1 MELPF
6 EVGALYNRQKQIHG
20 VFGGQQQGGIST
32 PKEYPL
38 VIAFTGEAGV
48 SHGYHD
54 FWDDD
59 EVFHYFGE
67 GQVGNMK
74 YVAGNRAIGEHVKDG
89 KTLVV
94 FQMMGKGRPYRYLG
108 RFVCLSSYVQPGTP
122 DREGQPR
129 SAIVFRLRSLEASL
143 GLTSSETNQTEID
156 AAIDDVGT
164 TSARRETEVRT
175 KQRLF
180 RERLIGVEKG
190 CRLTG
195 IEDLRFL
202 RASHIKPWADSTD
215 NERVDGENGLLLAPH
230 ADLLFDQG
238 WISFSSTG
246 HLMVSSGLPHVVKG
260 QLGLMLDE
268 NHQCGRF
275 SEKQLIFLEFHRDVV
290 FERLERPLWPP
301 NRYPT
306 QNAAQE
312 RVPLDA
318 KISGN

>member
-20 VFGGQQQGGIST
+20 IFGGQQQGGIST
-32 PKEYPL
+32 PKEHPL

-67 GQVGNMK
+67 GQVGDMK

-108 RFVCLSSYVQPGTP
+108 RFMCLSSYVQPGMP

-143 GLTSSETNQTEID
+143 GLAASESEQAEID
-156 AAIDDVGT
+156 ADAAVDDVGA
-164 TSARRETEVRT
+164 TSTRRETEVRT

-202 RASHIKPWADSTD
+202 RASHIKPWADSTHS
-215 NERVDGENGLLLAPH
+215 ERVDGENGLLLAPH
-230 ADLLFDQG
+230 ADLLFDRG
-238 WISFSSTG
+238 WISFSSSG
-246 HLMVSSGLPHVVKG
+246 RLLVSNDLPTDI
-260 QLGLMLDE
+260 QARLGLNLDASLRYG
-268 NHQCGRF
+268 NF
-275 SEKQLIFLEFHRDVV
+275 SRKQLNFLEFHRDVI
-290 FERLERPLWPP
+290 FEKS
-301 NRYPT
+301 
-306 QNAAQE
+306 
-312 RVPLDA
+312 VPA
-318 KISGN
+318 YFPK

>member
-6 EVGALYNRQKQIHG
+6 DVGALYNRKEQIHA

-32 PKEYPL
+32 PKEHPL

-67 GQVGNMK
+67 GQVGDMK
-74 YVAGNRAIGEHVKDG
+74 YVAGNRSIGEHVKDG
-89 KTLVV
+89 KTLIV

-108 RFVCLSSYVQPGTP
+108 RFMCQSSYIQPGTP

-143 GLTSSETNQTEID
+143 GLAESETEQAEID
-156 AAIDDVGT
+156 AAIDDVGAT
-164 TSARRETEVRT
+164 TTRRETEVRT

-202 RASHIKPWADSTD
+202 RASHIKPWADSTHS
-215 NERVDGENGLLLAPH
+215 ERVDGENGLLLAPH
-230 ADLLFDQG
+230 VDLLFDRG
-238 WISFSSTG
+238 WISFSSG
-246 HLMVSSGLPHVVKG
+246 SRILVSNGLPADVQSRFGLNLDASRRYGDFSQK
-260 QLGLMLDE
+260 QLG
-268 NHQCGRF
+268 F
-275 SEKQLIFLEFHRDVV
+275 FEFHRDVV
-290 FERLERPLWPP
+290 FDKRKLSL
-301 NRYPT
+301 
-306 QNAAQE
+306 
-312 RVPLDA
+312 
-318 KISGN
+318 

>member
-20 VFGGQQQGGIST
+20 VFGGQRQGGIST
-32 PKEYPL
+32 PKEHPL

-54 FWDDD
+54 FWDDA

-67 GQVGNMK
+67 GQVGDMK

-108 RFVCLSSYVQPGTP
+108 RFMCQSSYVQPGMP
-122 DREGQPR
+122 DGKGQPR

-143 GLTSSETNQTEID
+143 GLAASESEQAEID
-156 AAIDDVGT
+156 SAIDDVGAT
-164 TSARRETEVRT
+164 TTRRETEVRT

-202 RASHIKPWADSTD
+202 RASHIKPWADSSHD
-215 NERVDGENGLLLAPH
+215 ERVDGENGLLLTPN
-230 ADLLFDQG
+230 ADLLFDRG
-238 WISFSSTG
+238 WISFSSSG
-246 HLMVSSGLPHVVKG
+246 RLLVSNALPTEVPARFGLNLDASLRRETFSRR
-260 QLGLMLDE
+260 QLSFLD
-268 NHQCGRF
+268 
-275 SEKQLIFLEFHRDVV
+275 FHRDVV
-290 FERLERPLWPP
+290 FDRRRRPL
-301 NRYPT
+301 
-306 QNAAQE
+306 AFS
-312 RVPLDA
+312 
-318 KISGN
+318 SGDL

>member
-32 PKEYPL
+32 PKEHPL

-67 GQVGNMK
+67 GQVGDMK
-74 YVAGNRAIGEHVKDG
+74 YVAGNRSIGEHVKDG

-143 GLTSSETNQTEID
+143 GLAESVTEQAEIE
-156 AAIDDVGT
+156 AAIEEVGA
-164 TSARRETEVRT
+164 TSTRRETEVRT

-202 RASHIKPWADSTD
+202 RASHIKPWADSSHS
-215 NERVDGENGLLLAPH
+215 ERVDGENGLLLAPH
-230 ADLLFDQG
+230 ADLLFDRG
-238 WISFSSTG
+238 WISFSSSG
-246 HLMVSSGLPHVVKG
+246 YLLVSSDLPSIVQG
-260 QLGLMLDE
+260 RLGLKLNGDR
-268 NHQCGRF
+268 QCGTF
-275 SEKQLIFLEFHRDVV
+275 SHKQLDFLEFHRSSV
-290 FERLERPLWPP
+290 FL
-301 NRYPT
+301 
-306 QNAAQE
+306 
-312 RVPLDA
+312 
-318 KISGN
+318 G

>member
-32 PKEYPL
+32 PKEHPL
-38 VIAFTGEAGV
+38 VIAFTGEAGA

-67 GQVGNMK
+67 GQVGDMK

-108 RFVCLSSYVQPGTP
+108 RFMCQSSYVQPGTP

-143 GLTSSETNQTEID
+143 GLAASEKDQAEID
-156 AAIDDVGT
+156 AAINDVGA

-202 RASHIKPWADSTD
+202 RASHIKPWADSTHS
-215 NERVDGENGLLLAPH
+215 ERVDGENGLLLASN
-230 ADLLFDQG
+230 ADLLFDRG
-238 WISFSSTG
+238 WISFSSRG
-246 HLMVSSGLPHVVKG
+246 HLLISSELPSDVKG
-260 QLGLMLDE
+260 RLGLNLDAPPKP
-268 NHQCGRF
+268 GVF
-275 SEKQLIFLEFHRDVV
+275 SQKQLSFLEFHRDIV
-290 FERLERPLWPP
+290 FERALRL
-301 NRYPT
+301 T
-306 QNAAQE
+306 VAAGLVSK
-312 RVPLDA
+312 R
-318 KISGN
+318 

>member
-32 PKEYPL
+32 PKEHPL

-59 EVFHYFGE
+59 EIFHYFGE
-67 GQVGNMK
+67 GQVGDMK

-108 RFVCLSSYVQPGTP
+108 RFMCQSSYVRPGTP

-143 GLTSSETNQTEID
+143 GLATSEADQAEID
-156 AAIDDVGT
+156 AAIDDVGA
-164 TSARRETEVRT
+164 TSVRRETEVRT

-202 RASHIKPWADSTD
+202 RASHIKPWADSTHS
-215 NERVDGENGLLLAPH
+215 ERIDGENGLLLAPH
-230 ADLLFDQG
+230 ADLLFDRG
-238 WISFSSTG
+238 WISFSSSG
-246 HLMVSSGLPHVVKG
+246 RLIVSSSLPSDVSVR
-260 QLGLMLDE
+260 LGLNLDASLRY
-268 NHQCGRF
+268 GGF
-275 SEKQLIFLEFHRDVV
+275 SPKQRIFLDFHRHMV
-290 FERLERPLWPP
+290 FDKRHPQSDSL
-301 NRYPT
+301 
-306 QNAAQE
+306 
-312 RVPLDA
+312 
-318 KISGN
+318 

>member
-20 VFGGQQQGGIST
+20 VFGGQRQGGIST
-32 PKEYPL
+32 PKEHPL
-38 VIAFTGEAGV
+38 VIAFTGEAGT

-67 GQVGNMK
+67 GQVGDMK
-74 YVAGNRAIGEHVKDG
+74 YVAGNRAIGEHTKDG

-108 RFVCLSSYVQPGTP
+108 RFMCQSSYVQPGMP
-122 DREGQPR
+122 DGKGQPR

-143 GLTSSETNQTEID
+143 GLAASESEQAEID
-156 AAIDDVGT
+156 SAIDDVGA

-202 RASHIKPWADSTD
+202 RASHIKPWADSTHS
-215 NERVDGENGLLLAPH
+215 ERVDGENGLLLAPH
-230 ADLLFDQG
+230 ADLLFDGG
-238 WISFSSTG
+238 WISFSSRG
-246 HLMVSSGLPHVVKG
+246 HLLISSELPSDVKG
-260 QLGLMLDE
+260 RLGLNLDAPPKP
-268 NHQCGRF
+268 GVF
-275 SEKQLIFLEFHRDVV
+275 SQKQLRFLEFHRDIV
-290 FERLERPLWPP
+290 FEKALRL
-301 NRYPT
+301 T
-306 QNAAQE
+306 AAAE
-312 RVPLDA
+312 LVSKR
-318 KISGN
+318 

>member
-38 VIAFTGEAGV
+38 VIAFTGQAGV

-67 GQVGNMK
+67 GQVGDMK
-74 YVAGNRAIGEHVKDG
+74 YVAGNRAIGEHAKDG

-108 RFVCLSSYVQPGTP
+108 RFMCQSSYVQPGTP

-129 SAIVFRLRSLEASL
+129 SAIVFRLRSLDASL
-143 GLTSSETNQTEID
+143 GLAASERDQAEID
-156 AAIDDVGT
+156 AAIDDASA
-164 TSARRETEVRT
+164 TSTRRETEVRT

-202 RASHIKPWADSTD
+202 RASHIKPWADSTHS
-215 NERVDGENGLLLAPH
+215 ERVDGENGLLLAPH
-230 ADLLFDQG
+230 ADLLFDRG
-238 WISFSSTG
+238 WISFSSSG
-246 HLMVSSGLPHVVKG
+246 RVLVSSALPTDVKNR
-260 QLGLMLDE
+260 LGLNLDASLRFGVFSPK
-268 NHQCGRF
+268 QC
-275 SEKQLIFLEFHRDVV
+275 SFLEFHRDVI
-290 FERLERPLWPP
+290 FDRRRPHHTSQSIDPRISDL
-301 NRYPT
+301 PT
-306 QNAAQE
+306 
-312 RVPLDA
+312 
-318 KISGN
+318 

>member
-6 EVGALYNRQKQIHG
+6 DVGALYNRKEQIHA

-32 PKEYPL
+32 PKEHPL

-67 GQVGNMK
+67 GQVGDMK

-108 RFVCLSSYVQPGTP
+108 RFMCQSSYVQPGTL
-122 DREGQPR
+122 DREGQLR
-129 SAIVFRLRSLEASL
+129 SAIVFRLKSLEASL
-143 GLTSSETNQTEID
+143 GLAASETDQAEID
-156 AAIDDVGT
+156 AAIDDVGA

-202 RASHIKPWADSTD
+202 RASHIKPWADSTHS
-215 NERVDGENGLLLAPH
+215 ERVDGENGLLLAPH
-230 ADLLFDQG
+230 ADLLFDRG
-238 WISFSSTG
+238 WISFSS
-246 HLMVSSGLPHVVKG
+246 SGRLLISNDLPKDI
-260 QLGLMLDE
+260 QARLGLNLDASLRYG
-268 NHQCGRF
+268 NF
-275 SEKQLIFLEFHRDVV
+275 SRKQLNFLEFHRDIN
-290 FERLERPLWPP
+290 FEK
-301 NRYPT
+301 
-306 QNAAQE
+306 
-312 RVPLDA
+312 RVPVYFS
-318 KISGN
+318 K

>member
-6 EVGALYNRQKQIHG
+6 EVGALYNRQKQIHD

-32 PKEYPL
+32 PKEHPL

-59 EVFHYFGE
+59 EIFHYFGE
-67 GQVGNMK
+67 GQVGDMK

-108 RFVCLSSYVQPGTP
+108 RFMCQSSYVQPGTP
-122 DREGQPR
+122 DREGQLR
-129 SAIVFRLRSLEASL
+129 SAIVFRLKSLEASL
-143 GLTSSETNQTEID
+143 GLAASETDQAEID
-156 AAIDDVGT
+156 AAIDDVGA

-202 RASHIKPWADSTD
+202 RASHIKPWADSTHG
-215 NERVDGENGLLLAPH
+215 ERVDGENGLLLAPH
-230 ADLLFDQG
+230 ADLLFDRG
-238 WISFSSTG
+238 WISFSS
-246 HLMVSSGLPHVVKG
+246 SGLLLVSNYLPSDVRG
-260 QLGLMLDE
+260 RIGLELTERLRCGTFSQRQL
-268 NHQCGRF
+268 
-275 SEKQLIFLEFHRDVV
+275 SFLEFHRDAV
-290 FERLERPLWPP
+290 FVRRHSPSLK
-301 NRYPT
+301 
-306 QNAAQE
+306 
-312 RVPLDA
+312 V
-318 KISGN
+318 

>member
-1 MELPF
+1 MELLF

-32 PKEYPL
+32 PKEHPL

-67 GQVGNMK
+67 GQIGDMK

-108 RFVCLSSYVQPGTP
+108 RFMCQSSYVQPGTP

-143 GLTSSETNQTEID
+143 GLAPSETDQAEID

-164 TSARRETEVRT
+164 TTRRRETEVRT
-175 KQRLF
+175 RQRLF
-180 RERLIGVEKG
+180 RERLIGIEKG

-202 RASHIKPWADSTD
+202 RASHIKPWADSTHS
-215 NERVDGENGLLLAPH
+215 ERVDGENGLLLAPH
-230 ADLLFDQG
+230 ADLLFDRG
-238 WISFSSTG
+238 WISFSSSG
-246 HLMVSSGLPHVVKG
+246 HLLIANDLPTDVQARLGLNLDASLRYGFFSPN
-260 QLGLMLDE
+260 QLG
-268 NHQCGRF
+268 
-275 SEKQLIFLEFHRDVV
+275 FLEFHREAV
-290 FERLERPLWPP
+290 FGRRQLPSHFPE
-301 NRYPT
+301 Y
-306 QNAAQE
+306 
-312 RVPLDA
+312 
-318 KISGN
+318 

>member
-32 PKEYPL
+32 PKEHPL

-67 GQVGNMK
+67 GQVGDMK

-89 KTLVV
+89 KVLIV

-108 RFVCLSSYVQPGTP
+108 RFMCQSSYVQPGTP
-122 DREGQPR
+122 DREAQPR

-143 GLTSSETNQTEID
+143 GLAASESEQAAID

-164 TSARRETEVRT
+164 TTTRREAEVRT

-202 RASHIKPWADSTD
+202 RASHIKPWADSSHS
-215 NERVDGENGLLLAPH
+215 ERVDGENGLLLAPH
-230 ADLLFDQG
+230 ADLLFDRG
-238 WISFSSTG
+238 WISFSSSG
-246 HLMVSSGLPHVVKG
+246 YLLVSSGLPSLV
-260 QLGLMLDE
+260 QDRLGLKLNGDR
-268 NHQCGRF
+268 HCGTF
-275 SEKQLIFLEFHRDVV
+275 SHKQLDFLEFHRSSV
-290 FERLERPLWPP
+290 FL
-301 NRYPT
+301 
-306 QNAAQE
+306 
-312 RVPLDA
+312 
-318 KISGN
+318 G

>member
-6 EVGALYNRQKQIHG
+6 EVGALYNRQKEIHA

-32 PKEYPL
+32 PKDHPL

-67 GQVGNMK
+67 GQVGDMK
-74 YVAGNRAIGEHVKDG
+74 YVAGNRAIGEHAKDG

-108 RFVCLSSYVQPGTP
+108 RFMCQSSYVQPRTP

-143 GLTSSETNQTEID
+143 GLAASETDQAGID
-156 AAIDDVGT
+156 AAIDDVGA

-202 RASHIKPWADSTD
+202 RASHIKPWADSTHS
-215 NERVDGENGLLLAPH
+215 ERVDGENGLLLAPH
-230 ADLLFDQG
+230 ADLLFDRG
-238 WISFSSTG
+238 WISFSSNG
-246 HLMVSSGLPHVVKG
+246 RLLISNGLPSDVQVRLG
-260 QLGLMLDE
+260 LNLDASLRYGAFSPNQLG
-268 NHQCGRF
+268 
-275 SEKQLIFLEFHRDVV
+275 FLEFHREAV
-290 FERLERPLWPP
+290 FGRRNLPSHFPE
-301 NRYPT
+301 Y
-306 QNAAQE
+306 
-312 RVPLDA
+312 
-318 KISGN
+318 

>member
-32 PKEYPL
+32 PKEHPL

-67 GQVGNMK
+67 GQVGDMK

-108 RFVCLSSYVQPGTP
+108 RFMCLSSYVQPGTP
-122 DREGQPR
+122 DREGQLR
-129 SAIVFRLRSLEASL
+129 SAIVFRLKSLEASL
-143 GLTSSETNQTEID
+143 GLAASETEQAEID
-156 AAIDDVGT
+156 AAIDDVGA
-164 TSARRETEVRT
+164 TSTRRETEVRT

-202 RASHIKPWADSTD
+202 RASHIKPWADSTHS
-215 NERVDGENGLLLAPH
+215 ERVDGENGLLLAPH
-230 ADLLFDQG
+230 ADLLFDRG
-238 WISFSSTG
+238 WISFSASG
-246 HLMVSSGLPHVVKG
+246 HLIIRNELPSDVKG
-260 QLGLMLDE
+260 RLGLNLDTSRR
-268 NHQCGRF
+268 HGVF
-275 SEKQLIFLEFHRDVV
+275 SQKQLRFMEFHRDVV
-290 FERLERPLWPP
+290 FGACQHSQISLEH
-301 NRYPT
+301 
-306 QNAAQE
+306 
-312 RVPLDA
+312 
-318 KISGN
+318 

>member
-32 PKEYPL
+32 PKEHPL

-67 GQVGNMK
+67 GQVGDMK

-108 RFVCLSSYVQPGTP
+108 RFICQSSYVRPGTP
-122 DREGQPR
+122 DGKGQPR
-129 SAIVFRLRSLEASL
+129 AAIVFRLRSLDASL
-143 GLTSSETNQTEID
+143 GLAASETDQAEID
-156 AAIDDVGT
+156 FASDDAGET
-164 TSARRETEVRT
+164 TTRRETEVRT

-202 RASHIKPWADSTD
+202 RASHIKPWADSTHS
-215 NERVDGENGLLLAPH
+215 ERVDGENGLLLAPH
-230 ADLLFDQG
+230 ADLLFDRG
-238 WISFSSTG
+238 WISFSSRG
-246 HLMVSSGLPHVVKG
+246 RIIISNGLPTDVQARLGLNLDASLRYGVFSSK
-260 QLGLMLDE
+260 QLG
-268 NHQCGRF
+268 
-275 SEKQLIFLEFHRDVV
+275 FLEFHRDVV
-290 FERLERPLWPP
+290 FDRHHPASHYLEHRP
-301 NRYPT
+301 
-306 QNAAQE
+306 QNF
-312 RVPLDA
+312 L
-318 KISGN
+318 

>member
-32 PKEYPL
+32 PKEHPL

-67 GQVGNMK
+67 GQIGDMK

-108 RFVCLSSYVQPGTP
+108 RFMCQSSYVQPGTP
-122 DREGQPR
+122 DREGQLR

-143 GLTSSETNQTEID
+143 GLAASETDQAEID
-156 AAIDDVGT
+156 AAIDDVGA
-164 TSARRETEVRT
+164 TSTRRETEVRT

-202 RASHIKPWADSTD
+202 RASHIKPWADSTHS
-215 NERVDGENGLLLAPH
+215 ERVDGENGLLLAPH
-230 ADLLFDQG
+230 ADLLFDRG
-238 WISFSSTG
+238 WISFSASG
-246 HLMVSSGLPHVVKG
+246 RLLVSSSLPSDVQVRFGLKFDTSIRYG
-260 QLGLMLDE
+260 I
-268 NHQCGRF
+268 F
-275 SEKQLIFLEFHRDVV
+275 SRKQLSFLEFHRDVV
-290 FERLERPLWPP
+290 FDRRMEISRPFHSS
-301 NRYPT
+301 
-306 QNAAQE
+306 NA
-312 RVPLDA
+312 
-318 KISGN
+318 

>member
-32 PKEYPL
+32 PKEHPL

-67 GQVGNMK
+67 GQVGDMK

-108 RFVCLSSYVQPGTP
+108 RFMCLSSYVQPGMP
-122 DREGQPR
+122 DGKGQPR
-129 SAIVFRLRSLEASL
+129 SAIVFRLRSLETSL
-143 GLTSSETNQTEID
+143 GLSASEKDQAEID
-156 AAIDDVGT
+156 AAIDDVGA
-164 TSARRETEVRT
+164 TSTRRETEVRT

-202 RASHIKPWADSTD
+202 RASHIKPWADSTHS
-215 NERVDGENGLLLAPH
+215 ERVDGENGFLFAPH
-230 ADLLFDQG
+230 ADLLFDRG
-238 WISFSSTG
+238 WISFSSSG
-246 HLMVSSGLPHVVKG
+246 RILVSTALPPDVQDSFGLKLHDCLRCG
-260 QLGLMLDE
+260 EFTNRQLHFM
-268 NHQCGRF
+268 
-275 SEKQLIFLEFHRDVV
+275 EFHRDVV
-290 FERLERPLWPP
+290 FDKRR
-301 NRYPT
+301 
-306 QNAAQE
+306 
-312 RVPLDA
+312 
-318 KISGN
+318 

>member
-32 PKEYPL
+32 PKEHPL

-67 GQVGNMK
+67 GQVGDMK
-74 YVAGNRAIGEHVKDG
+74 YVAGNRAIGEHAKDG
-89 KTLVV
+89 KTLIV

-108 RFVCLSSYVQPGTP
+108 RFICKSSYVRPGTP
-122 DREGQPR
+122 DREGKPR
-129 SAIVFRLRSLEASL
+129 SAIVFRLKSLEASL
-143 GLTSSETNQTEID
+143 GLTAGESDQAEID
-156 AAIDDVGT
+156 ATFHDVGS

-180 RERLIGVEKG
+180 RERLIGIEKG

-202 RASHIKPWADSTD
+202 RASHIKPWADSTHS
-215 NERVDGENGLLLAPH
+215 ERVDGENGLLLAPH
-230 ADLLFDQG
+230 ADLLFDRG
-238 WISFSSTG
+238 WISFSSSG
-246 HLMVSSGLPHVVKG
+246 RLLISSGLPSDVRDRI
-260 QLGLMLDE
+260 GLNL
-268 NHQCGRF
+268 NSPLRNGIF
-275 SEKQLIFLEFHRDVV
+275 SEKQSNFLEFHRDVV
-290 FERLERPLWPP
+290 FDRQRGFPVAL
-301 NRYPT
+301 
-306 QNAAQE
+306 A
-312 RVPLDA
+312 D
-318 KISGN
+318 

>member
-67 GQVGNMK
+67 GQVGDMK

-108 RFVCLSSYVQPGTP
+108 RFLCQSSYVQPGTP

-129 SAIVFRLRSLEASL
+129 SAIVFRLRSLEASI
-143 GLTSSETNQTEID
+143 GLAVGETDQAEID
-156 AAIDDVGT
+156 AAIDDVGA

-202 RASHIKPWADSTD
+202 RASHIKPWVDSTHS
-215 NERVDGENGLLLAPH
+215 ERVDGENGLLLAPH

-238 WISFSSTG
+238 WISFSSSG
-246 HLMVSSGLPHVVKG
+246 RLLVSNALPSDVQVRLGLKLDTSLRHGIFSPK
-260 QLGLMLDE
+260 QLG
-268 NHQCGRF
+268 
-275 SEKQLIFLEFHRDVV
+275 FLEFHRDVV
-290 FERLERPLWPP
+290 FDSSPHRRAIA
-301 NRYPT
+301 R
-306 QNAAQE
+306 
-312 RVPLDA
+312 
-318 KISGN
+318 

>member
-32 PKEYPL
+32 PKEHPL

-67 GQVGNMK
+67 GQVGDMK
-74 YVAGNRAIGEHVKDG
+74 YVAGNRALGEHTKDG

-108 RFVCLSSYVQPGTP
+108 RFMCQSSYVRPGTP
-122 DREGQPR
+122 DRDGQPR
-129 SAIVFRLRSLEASL
+129 SAIVFRLKSIEASL
-143 GLTSSETNQTEID
+143 GLTAGESDHAEID
-156 AAIDDVGT
+156 AAFDDVDA

-202 RASHIKPWADSTD
+202 RASHIKPWADSTHS
-215 NERVDGENGLLLAPH
+215 ERVDGENGLLLAPH
-230 ADLLFDQG
+230 ADMLFDRG
-238 WISFSSTG
+238 WISFSSSG
-246 HLMVSSGLPHVVKG
+246 RLLISSDLPCDIKNKFGLNLDASLRRG
-260 QLGLMLDE
+260 DFSLRQL
-268 NHQCGRF
+268 
-275 SEKQLIFLEFHRDVV
+275 SFLEFHRDVL
-290 FERLERPLWPP
+290 F
-301 NRYPT
+301 NR
-306 QNAAQE
+306 
-312 RVPLDA
+312 R
-318 KISGN
+318 IR

>member
-32 PKEYPL
+32 PKEHPL

-67 GQVGNMK
+67 GQVGDMK

-108 RFVCLSSYVQPGTP
+108 RFLCQSSYVQPGTL
-122 DREGQPR
+122 DREGQLR
-129 SAIVFRLRSLEASL
+129 SAIVFRLKSLEASL
-143 GLTSSETNQTEID
+143 GLAASETEQAEID
-156 AAIDDVGT
+156 AAIDYAGA

-202 RASHIKPWADSTD
+202 RASHIKPWADSTHS
-215 NERVDGENGLLLAPH
+215 ERIDGENGLLLAPH
-230 ADLLFDQG
+230 ADLLFDRG
-238 WISFSSTG
+238 WISFSASG
-246 HLMVSSGLPHVVKG
+246 RLLVSNDLPIAVRGRLGLDLDKRARCELFSQK
-260 QLGLMLDE
+260 QLG
-268 NHQCGRF
+268 
-275 SEKQLIFLEFHRDVV
+275 FLEFHRDHV
-290 FERLERPLWPP
+290 FDERHRHPRLSTPKP
-301 NRYPT
+301 
-306 QNAAQE
+306 
-312 RVPLDA
+312 
-318 KISGN
+318 

>member
-32 PKEYPL
+32 PKEHPL

-59 EVFHYFGE
+59 EIFHYFGE
-67 GQVGNMK
+67 GQVGDMK

-108 RFVCLSSYVQPGTP
+108 RFMCQSSYVQPGTP
-122 DREGQPR
+122 DREGQSR

-143 GLTSSETNQTEID
+143 GLVAGKTDLAEID
-156 AAIDDVGT
+156 AAFDDVGKT
-164 TSARRETEVRT
+164 TARRETEVRT

-180 RERLIGVEKG
+180 RQRLIGVEKG

-202 RASHIKPWADSTD
+202 RASHIKPWADSTHG
-215 NERVDGENGLLLAPH
+215 ERVDGENGLLLAPH
-230 ADLLFDQG
+230 ADLLFDRG
-238 WISFSSTG
+238 WISFSSNGSLLLSKDLPTDVQG
-246 HLMVSSGLPHVVKG
+246 RLGLGLGPAVRCGVFSKK
-260 QLGLMLDE
+260 QLG
-268 NHQCGRF
+268 
-275 SEKQLIFLEFHRDVV
+275 FLEFHRDIV
-290 FERLERPLWPP
+290 FNKPPRP
-301 NRYPT
+301 RYF
-306 QNAAQE
+306 
-312 RVPLDA
+312 
-318 KISGN
+318 SGTE

>member
-32 PKEYPL
+32 PKEHPL

-67 GQVGNMK
+67 GQVGDMK

-108 RFVCLSSYVQPGTP
+108 RFMCQSSYSQPGML
-122 DREGQPR
+122 DGKGQPR

-143 GLTSSETNQTEID
+143 GLAASESEQAEID
-156 AAIDDVGT
+156 ADAAVDDVGA

-202 RASHIKPWADSTD
+202 RASHIKPWADSTHS
-215 NERVDGENGLLLAPH
+215 ERVDGENGLLLAPH
-230 ADLLFDQG
+230 ADLLFDRG
-238 WISFSSTG
+238 WISFSSSG
-246 HLMVSSGLPHVVKG
+246 RLLVSKTLPTDVQG
-260 QLGLMLDE
+260 RLGLNLDTSLRY
-268 NHQCGRF
+268 GAF
-275 SEKQLIFLEFHRDVV
+275 SRKQLNFVEFHRDVV
-290 FERLERPLWPP
+290 FDRHLPSLRSP
-301 NRYPT
+301 
-306 QNAAQE
+306 
-312 RVPLDA
+312 
-318 KISGN
+318 I

>member
-32 PKEYPL
+32 PKEHPL

-67 GQVGNMK
+67 GQIGDMK

-108 RFVCLSSYVQPGTP
+108 RFICQSSYVRPGTP

-143 GLTSSETNQTEID
+143 GLAASETDQAEID
-156 AAIDDVGT
+156 AAIDDVGA
-164 TSARRETEVRT
+164 TSTRRETEVRT

-202 RASHIKPWADSTD
+202 RASHIKPWADSTHS
-215 NERVDGENGLLLAPH
+215 ERVDGENGLLLAPH
-230 ADLLFDQG
+230 ADLLFDRG
-238 WISFSSTG
+238 WISFSASG
-246 HLMVSSGLPHVVKG
+246 RLLVSSDLPSDVKG
-260 QLGLMLDE
+260 RLGLKLDVALRLGSFSKTQLGY
-268 NHQCGRF
+268 
-275 SEKQLIFLEFHRDVV
+275 LEFHRDVI
-290 FERLERPLWPP
+290 FCQRSK
-301 NRYPT
+301 N
-306 QNAAQE
+306 
-312 RVPLDA
+312 
-318 KISGN
+318 S

>member
-6 EVGALYNRQKQIHG
+6 DVGALYNRKEQIHA

-32 PKEYPL
+32 PKEHPL

-59 EVFHYFGE
+59 EFFHYFGE
-67 GQVGNMK
+67 GQVGDMK

-108 RFVCLSSYVQPGTP
+108 RFVCQSYYVQPGTP

-143 GLTSSETNQTEID
+143 GLAASETDQAEID
-156 AAIDDVGT
+156 AAIDDVGA
-164 TSARRETEVRT
+164 TSTRRETEVRT

-202 RASHIKPWADSTD
+202 RASHIKPWADSD
-215 NERVDGENGLLLAPH
+215 NSERVDGENGLLLAPH
-230 ADLLFDQG
+230 ADLLFDRG
-238 WISFSSTG
+238 WISFSSNG
-246 HLMVSSGLPHVVKG
+246 RLLVSNDLPTEVQG
-260 QLGLMLDE
+260 RLGLKLDASLRY
-268 NHQCGRF
+268 GFF
-275 SEKQLIFLEFHRDVV
+275 SKKQLNFLEFHREAI
-290 FERLERPLWPP
+290 FYKCKPPP
-301 NRYPT
+301 NDLAEPH
-306 QNAAQE
+306 
-312 RVPLDA
+312 D
-318 KISGN
+318 S

>member
-6 EVGALYNRQKQIHG
+6 DVGALYNRKEQIHA

-32 PKEYPL
+32 PKEHPL

-54 FWDDD
+54 FWDD
-59 EVFHYFGE
+59 EEFFHYFGE
-67 GQVGNMK
+67 GQVGDMK
-74 YVAGNRAIGEHVKDG
+74 YVAGNRAIGEHAKDG

-108 RFVCLSSYVQPGTP
+108 RFMCQSSYVQPGTP

-143 GLTSSETNQTEID
+143 GLAASETDQAEID
-156 AAIDDVGT
+156 AAIDDVGAT
-164 TSARRETEVRT
+164 TTRRETEVRT

-202 RASHIKPWADSTD
+202 RASHIKPWANSTHS
-215 NERVDGENGLLLAPH
+215 ERVDGENGLLLAPH
-230 ADLLFDQG
+230 VDFLFDRG
-238 WISFSSTG
+238 WISFSSSG
-246 HLMVSSGLPHVVKG
+246 RLLLSSALPADVLG
-260 QLGLMLDE
+260 RLGLKLVAFL
-268 NHQCGRF
+268 QCGVF
-275 SEKQLIFLEFHRDVV
+275 SEKQLRFMEFHRDVI
-290 FERLERPLWPP
+290 FDENQRQSTSHL
-301 NRYPT
+301 
-306 QNAAQE
+306 
-312 RVPLDA
+312 
-318 KISGN
+318 

>member
-20 VFGGQQQGGIST
+20 VLGGQQQGGIST
-32 PKEYPL
+32 PKEHPL

-67 GQVGNMK
+67 GQVGDMK
-74 YVAGNRAIGEHVKDG
+74 YVAGNRAIGEHVNEG
-89 KTLVV
+89 KTLIV

-108 RFVCLSSYVQPGTP
+108 RFMCQSSYVRPGTP

-143 GLTSSETNQTEID
+143 GLPACEKDQAEID
-156 AAIDDVGT
+156 ASIDTAGS
-164 TSARRETEVRT
+164 TSTRRETEVRT

-215 NERVDGENGLLLAPH
+215 DERVDGENGLLLAPH

-238 WISFSSTG
+238 WISFSSSG
-246 HLMVSSGLPHVVKG
+246 HLLVSNDLPSDVQG
-260 QLGLMLDE
+260 PLGLNLDRSLRR
-268 NHQCGRF
+268 GIF
-275 SEKQLIFLEFHRDVV
+275 SQQQLRFLEFHRDVV
-290 FERLERPLWPP
+290 F
-301 NRYPT
+301 
-306 QNAAQE
+306 
-312 RVPLDA
+312 A
-318 KISGN
+318 KQHSHIPGRQTV

>member
-6 EVGALYNRQKQIHG
+6 EVGALYNRQKEIHA

-32 PKEYPL
+32 PKEHPL

-48 SHGYHD
+48 SHGYND

-67 GQVGNMK
+67 GQVGDMK
-74 YVAGNRAIGEHVKDG
+74 YVAGNRAIGEHTNDG

-108 RFVCLSSYVQPGTP
+108 RFMCQSSYVQPGTP

-143 GLTSSETNQTEID
+143 GLAESETDQAEID
-156 AAIDDVGT
+156 SAIDDVGA

-202 RASHIKPWADSTD
+202 RASHIKPWADSTHS
-215 NERVDGENGLLLAPH
+215 ERIDGENGLLLAPH
-230 ADLLFDQG
+230 ADLLFDRG
-238 WISFSSTG
+238 WISFSSSG
-246 HLMVSSGLPHVVKG
+246 NLLVSRTLPTDVESR
-260 QLGLMLDE
+260 LGLKLDE
-268 NHQCGRF
+268 RLQMGKF
-275 SEKQLIFLEFHRDVV
+275 STRQLSFLEFHRDVI
-290 FERLERPLWPP
+290 FEARS
-301 NRYPT
+301 T
-306 QNAAQE
+306 
-312 RVPLDA
+312 
-318 KISGN
+318 

>member
-6 EVGALYNRQKQIHG
+6 DVGALYSRKEQIHA

-32 PKEYPL
+32 PKEHPL

-67 GQVGNMK
+67 GQVGDMK
-74 YVAGNRAIGEHVKDG
+74 YVAGNRAVGEHVKDG

-108 RFVCLSSYVQPGTP
+108 RFMCQSSYVQPGTP
-122 DREGQPR
+122 DRERQPR

-143 GLTSSETNQTEID
+143 GLAASETDQAEID
-156 AAIDDVGT
+156 AAIDDVGA
-164 TSARRETEVRT
+164 TSTRRETEVRT

-202 RASHIKPWADSTD
+202 RASHIKPWADSTHS
-215 NERVDGENGLLLAPH
+215 ERVDGENGLLLAPH
-230 ADLLFDQG
+230 ADLLFDRG
-238 WISFSSTG
+238 WISFSSNG
-246 HLMVSSGLPHVVKG
+246 RLLISNSLPSEVQLRFGLNLSRPLRRG
-260 QLGLMLDE
+260 LFSLRQLS
-268 NHQCGRF
+268 F
-275 SEKQLIFLEFHRDVV
+275 IEFHRDVV
-290 FERLERPLWPP
+290 FDRGMRRPSTSRKP
-301 NRYPT
+301 
-306 QNAAQE
+306 
-312 RVPLDA
+312 D
-318 KISGN
+318 